1 MKIPPTVKHAV
12 LIMLI
17 LADSEDNG
25 NTKLSAIA
33 RQLGISKDYLNITI
47 RFLCTAGLVS
57 GKIGPG
63 GGYILNFPPD
73 KITLADI
80 CVAVLGKIDL
90 CPCLIEPEDCE
101 SILVC
106 KNIQA
111 WAKVS
116 SAIHSK
122 LEQIRLSDL
131 SGSICPP
138 GKNKMDISLGITVQ

>member
-17 LADSEDNG
+17 LADQEDNG
-25 NTKLSAIA
+25 NIKLSTIA
-33 RQLGISKDYLNITI
+33 RQLGVSKDYLNITI

-57 GKIGPG
+57 GKVGPG
-63 GGYILNFPPD
+63 GGYLLNFPPD

-80 CVAVLGKIDL
+80 YEAVLGKIDL
-90 CPCLIEPEDCE
+90 RPCLVEPEDCE
-101 SILVC
+101 NILIC

-122 LEQIRLSDL
+122 LEQIKLSDL
-131 SGSICPP
+131 SGSICSPVCP
-138 GKNKMDISLGITVQ
+138 GL

>member
-17 LADSEDNG
+17 LADQEDNG
-25 NTKLSAIA
+25 NIKLTTIA
-33 RQLGISKDYLNITI
+33 RQLGVSKNYLNKTI

-57 GKIGPG
+57 GKIGRK
-63 GGYILNFPPD
+63 GGYLLNLPPD

-80 CVAVLGKIDL
+80 YEAVLGKIEL
-90 CPCLIEPEDCE
+90 RPCLVEPEDCE
-101 SILVC
+101 NILDC

-116 SAIHSK
+116 SAIQSK

-138 GKNKMDISLGITVQ
+138 W